1 MTAELS
7 ARMRGTAKTM
17 IRRIKDLADPSSI
30 DLGLGE
36 LPFPT
41 PAAVVE
47 HVKEN
52 LSRWRLGYTPNEGL
66 PELRSLI
73 ALRAGYGRPADAVC
87 VTSGAEEAL
96 LDVLMAL
103 VGAGDEVLVPD
114 PGYPAYPSLVRLA
127 GGEPKPYPLE
137 AKEGFRLR
145 SGDLLGRVTERT
157 RAVIVNSPNNPA
169 GAVYSEGELKA
180 LAAGLSGLALT
191 VISDEAYKD
200 IVFESRAASIGLF
213 LDNCVTIGSLSKSH
227 SMAGW
232 RVGWCVAPP
241 EVAKAVGVFHQ
252 LAVTCTPA
260 VCQHAA
266 IHALSGFADA
276 ERAAIVQALRARRD
290 FALGCLAEHTFLSC
304 VRPAGTFYM
313 FVDISPVMAVFG
325 SSEAL
330 AMRLLEKE
338 KVITVPGSA
347 FGRLGEGHLR
357 LSFAPDPPVL
367 EEGIR
372 RLGRFLA
379 GTSASRSG

>member
-1 MTAELS
+1 M
-7 ARMRGTAKTM
+7 
-17 IRRIKDLADPSSI
+17 
-30 DLGLGE
+30 
-36 LPFPT
+36 
-41 PAAVVE
+41 
-47 HVKEN
+47 
-52 LSRWRLGYTPNEGL
+52 
-66 PELRSLI
+66 
-73 ALRAGYGRPADAVC
+73 
-87 VTSGAEEAL
+87 
-96 LDVLMAL
+96 
-103 VGAGDEVLVPD
+103 
-114 PGYPAYPSLVRLA
+114 
-127 GGEPKPYPLE
+127 
-137 AKEGFRLR
+137 
-145 SGDLLGRVTERT
+145 
-157 RAVIVNSPNNPA
+157 
-169 GAVYSEGELKA
+169 
-180 LAAGLSGLALT
+180 
-191 VISDEAYKD
+191 
-200 IVFESRAASIGLF
+200 
-213 LDNCVTIGSLSKSH
+213 
-227 SMAGW
+227 
-232 RVGWCVAPP
+232 
-241 EVAKAVGVFHQ
+241 
-252 LAVTCTPA
+252 AVTCTPA